1 MFNFS
6 AILSD
11 LQAAIAAVA
20 ARERSLT
27 VLLVAVW
34 ARIARMGTRLERL
47 VAQWRAGALPKP
59 RAPRVRKPATG
70 TRVVGQVYPRSPG
83 WLRARVWA
91 AGAYGSQLRHMLT
104 DAECAAFLDACPQA
118 GRILRPLFHM
128 LGRDPVP
135 DVVRLVRAPKALV
148 VPRSDH
154 GLDLAAPVVPGITS
168 QFLEA

>member
-11 LQAAIAAVA
+11 LQAAIAVVA

-34 ARIARMGTRLERL
+34 ARIARMRTRLARL
-47 VAQWRAGALPKP
+47 VAQWRAGTLTKP
-59 RAPRVRKPATG
+59 RAPRVRQAVAG
-70 TRVVGQVYPRSPG
+70 TRSVGQVYPSTPG
-83 WLRARVWA
+83 WLRARVWE
-91 AGAYGSQLRHMLT
+91 AGAFRSQLLHLLT
-104 DAECAAFLDACPQA
+104 EAECAAFLEACPQA

-135 DVVRLVRAPKALV
+135 EVVRKVRLPRVVV
-148 VPRSDH
+148 VPAEVVAVDLGVLV
-154 GLDLAAPVVPGITS
+154 GLDVGFQILDV
-168 QFLEA
+168 